1 MPIPGRGAGCNN
13 GAMLSKL
20 RSAPAA
26 LASWLGAGRQ
36 RGTRILMYHGTPRRD
51 ARRLERQL
59 AWLRR
64 QFQIVPL
71 ADVLGQEP
79 LAKPCVALTFDDGL
93 RSNVQVAYPILRKL
107 GLHATFFVCPGL
119 IDRGAWLWNH
129 EARQRLAHAGESV
142 EAVEWMKTL
151 PSSIRQDVEARIRQ
165 ATPGFA
171 PSPAQREDCDLAT
184 WDELRSL
191 DPRVV
196 SVGSHTLTHPILP
209 LSPPQELEAEVRES
223 RGRIEAELQRPVE
236 TFAYPNGA
244 YDDVVQQ
251 VVRKYYRVAVV
262 VEERAVTAQS
272 DPHLLPRLAAPSSSL
287 RLAKKIGTDPI
298 YAA

>member
-1 MPIPGRGAGCNN
+1 
-13 GAMLSKL
+13 MLSKL

-51 ARRLERQL
+51 ARRLARQL
-59 AWLRR
+59 AWLRW

-71 ADVLGQEP
+71 AEILAREP

-93 RSNVQVAYPILRKL
+93 RSNVQVAYPILRQL
-107 GLHATFFVCPGL
+107 GLHATFFVCPAL

-142 EAVEWMKTL
+142 DTVEWMKTL
-151 PSSIRQDVEARIRQ
+151 PSRTRQDVEARIREVT
-165 ATPGFA
+165 AGFA

-184 WDELRSL
+184 WEELRSL

-209 LSPPQELEAEVRES
+209 LLPPHEVEAEVRES
-223 RGRIEAELQRPVE
+223 RSRIEAELQRPVE

-244 YDDVVQQ
+244 YDDLAHGC
-251 VVRKYYRVAVV
+251 VRRHYRVAV
-262 VEERAVTAQS
+262 AVDEGAVREDC
-272 DPHLLPRLAAPSSSL
+272 DPHLLPRMAAPRGTL
-287 RLAKKIGTDPI
+287 RLARLFSGHAQQYIG
-298 YAA
+298 